1 MLLSWYISFLH
12 ITCWLYDFADGKTTE
27 ISNAREKCKSPL
39 MMRAGNDNKQTE
51 NKPSFLCAI
60 LVGFHR
66 ALSQRLCISSLH
78 LKDGFRG
85 KGRSYSN

>member
-1 MLLSWYISFLH
+1 
-12 ITCWLYDFADGKTTE
+12 
-27 ISNAREKCKSPL
+27 